1 MSVRGSA
8 LVNCPLE
15 NRDYITFDSSF
26 RSWCPYGQVQ
36 CCRDYDD
43 EIGSENIKDSPASL
57 LSSYYKCPCV
67 PKDTCLEKIDYV
79 TLRRSCPYGEVQCCI
94 VKFQGSEPS
103 TTTAATTTTTEGLDN
118 DDLITL

>member
-1 MSVRGSA
+1 M
-8 LVNCPLE
+8 
-15 NRDYITFDSSF
+15 
-26 RSWCPYGQVQ
+26 
-36 CCRDYDD
+36 
-43 EIGSENIKDSPASL
+43 
-57 LSSYYKCPCV
+57 

-118 DDLITL
+118 DDLIMRGYNFDVEELIARGYKCFLARSGDVPEYDDDNDVDGDEDHHDDEVGPGQDRGTL